1 MEIKK
6 MSKECLSEI
15 GCSDDEI
22 STFLECLN
30 NENMERTFK
39 LLSKLRYRLLDS
51 IHGEQKKLDCLD
63 YLRHEL
69 KKEREKIKNGF

>member
-51 IHGEQKKLDCLD
+51 IHGEQK
-63 YLRHEL
+63 
-69 KKEREKIKNGF
+69 N